1 MASDTMEQL
10 EIARSDITD
19 ALADA
24 DAFDDGGILYLRG
37 FMHGFQMR
45 LDDIMA
51 TLTAERARWRAVAQ
65 AAERVAH
72 EWQSATRPVSS
83 AMGRA
88 MDELVTALAALP
100 PAGKGRP

>member
-1 MASDTMEQL
+1 
-10 EIARSDITD
+10 
-19 ALADA
+19 
-24 DAFDDGGILYLRG
+24 
-37 FMHGFQMR
+37 
-45 LDDIMA
+45 
-51 TLTAERARWRAVAQ
+51 
-65 AAERVAH
+65 VAH